1 MQFCPE
7 AYRAQLATEQPNTAV
22 RTNRERAAAG
32 KPSLHEVVASPKH
45 PLDLRLFVGQH
56 VEVVLGRDVLAS
68 APASAQKRRIW
79 GDGDFTGDTDMVLAL
94 LHDGYLARAC
104 ADTGFNWPKRV
115 EQVRALVSVNA
126 SAKDFPGTERNGIC
140 SRSWHLECC
149 GCSYSIERAWLQWRE
164 VRFATCTVV
173 KTISKQCCKARS
185 ERAPAT
191 DARPLCRFTSQY
203 RSTISRAC
211 VRLLQGRDKER
222 EGSAD
227 APPRKSVAIELTRM
241 PNAMRV
247 LPSVSIA
254 TVGDQRAMGSRAAAS
269 ASERRRRISSIDEVG
284 RRVQPRERAVAHVR
298 VAIHDRPQL
307 CAQPLLR
314 RSSSRTARS
323 SSRPSGAHTQSPRH
337 THSPRSQARSM
348 RCSATAAALQS
359 DHITPNSIA
368 CRVPGRQR
376 NARVRSVSL

>member
-1 MQFCPE
+1 MQFCPD
-7 AYRAQLATEQPNTAV
+7 AYRAQLATEQPNAAV

-45 PLDLRLFVGQH
+45 PLDLRLFVGQD

-126 SAKDFPGTERNGIC
+126 SAKNFPGTERNGIC

-164 VRFATCTVV
+164 VRFATCTIATAML
-173 KTISKQCCKARS
+173 KPEQCSKAHS

-191 DARPLCRFTSQY
+191 DARPLCRSTSQY
-203 RSTISRAC
+203 HSTISRARVC
-211 VRLLQGRDKER
+211 VPQGRDKER

-284 RRVQPRERAVAHVR
+284 VAYSH
-298 VAIHDRPQL
+298 ANEPWHMYAWPFMIDR
-307 CAQPLLR
+307 
-314 RSSSRTARS
+314 SFARS
-323 SSRPSGAHTQSPRH
+323 
-337 THSPRSQARSM
+337 
-348 RCSATAAALQS
+348 RCSAVKFENRALFLETERCAHPLATAHHSLQPQPR
-359 DHITPNSIA
+359 IMR
-368 CRVPGRQR
+368 C
-376 NARVRSVSL
+376 